1 MPDGDLRFN
10 VPGTGQW
17 LRTHRESE
25 AALRAETAVRQA
37 AEAALQTVEDENR
50 RLRERLRQLES
61 GQ

>member
-25 AALRAETAVRQA
+25 AALRAETAARQA

-50 RLRERLRQLES
+50 RLRERLR
-61 GQ
+61 